1 MITDTS
7 CLLIYCFQ
15 LEFANILKLTMFF
28 KNWKLPSRPT
38 YYKHIYTIIYIED
51 GMFKIAFVI
60 ILDIR
65 PKQPVM
71 S

>member
-1 MITDTS
+1 
-7 CLLIYCFQ
+7 
-15 LEFANILKLTMFF
+15 
-28 KNWKLPSRPT
+28 
-38 YYKHIYTIIYIED
+38 
-51 GMFKIAFVI
+51 MFKIAFVI